1 MRNFTKQYIN
11 GEWVDSASGE
21 TIDVINPATEE
32 VMGSVANGNEEDVN
46 KAVEAADKVYLEF
59 RHSSVEERR
68 DLLDKIVK
76 EYENRKDD
84 IIQAIT
90 DELGSPLSVSENVH
104 YQMGL
109 NHFTAA
115 RDALDNF
122 EFEEQRGDDLVV
134 KEAIG
139 VSGLVT
145 PWNFPTNQTSL
156 KLAAA
161 FAAGSPVVL
170 KPSEETPFAAII
182 LAEIFDKVGV
192 PKGVFNL
199 VNGDGEGVG
208 NPLSEHP
215 KVRMMS
221 FTGSGPTGSKIME
234 KAAKDFKKVSLE
246 LGGKSPY
253 IVLDDVDVEEA
264 ANATTKKVVNNTG
277 QVCTAGTRVLIPES
291 IKEDYLTAVK
301 EAFSKVKVGQPREEG
316 TQVGP
321 IISKKQFDQVQDYID
336 KGVNE
341 GAELFYGGPGK
352 PEGLDKGYFARPT
365 IFINVDNHMTIA
377 QEEIFGPV
385 VAVIRVKDFEE
396 AIAVANSTNYALTGG
411 IYSRTPSHIQKAQEE
426 FEVGNLYINR
436 TITGAIVARQ
446 PFGGF
451 KLSGVGSKAGGPD
464 YLLQFLEPRTITE
477 NIQRQGFA
485 PIEGVD

>member
-1 MRNFTKQYIN
+1 MRNFTKQYID
-11 GEWVDSASGE
+11 GEWVESASGE
-21 TIDVINPATEE
+21 TLDVINPATEE
-32 VMGSVANGNEEDVN
+32 VAGTIAKGNKEDVD

-59 RHSSVEERR
+59 RQSSVAERKE
-68 DLLDKIVK
+68 LLDKIVQ
-76 EYENRKDD
+76 EYKNRKDD
-84 IIQAIT
+84 IVDAIT
-90 DELGSPLSVSENVH
+90 DELGAPLKVSENVH

-109 NHFTAA
+109 NHFEAA

-122 EFEEQRGDDLVV
+122 EFEERRGDDLVV

-139 VSGLVT
+139 VAGLIT

-199 VNGDGEGVG
+199 VNGDGQGVG

-221 FTGSGPTGSKIME
+221 FTGSGPTGASIMK
-234 KAAKDFKKVSLE
+234 KAAEDFKKVSLE

-253 IVLDDVDVEEA
+253 IILDDADIDGA
-264 ANATTKKVVNNTG
+264 ASAATGKVVNNTG
-277 QVCTAGTRVLIPES
+277 QVCTAGTRTLVPAS
-291 IKEDYLTAVK
+291 IKEEFLTAVK
-301 EAFSKVKVGQPREEG
+301 EKFSQVKVGDPREEG

-321 IISKKQFDQVQDYID
+321 IISKKQFDQVQSYID
-336 KGVNE
+336 KGVEE
-341 GAELFYGGPGK
+341 GAELLYGGPGK
-352 PEGLDKGYFARPT
+352 PENLEKGYFARPT
-365 IFINVDNHMTIA
+365 IFNNVENDMTIA

-385 VAVIRVKDFEE
+385 MSVITYNDLDE
-396 AIAVANSTNYALTGG
+396 AIEIANDTKYGLAGYVYGQDKEKL
-411 IYSRTPSHIQKAQEE
+411 HK
-426 FEVGNLYINR
+426 
-436 TITGAIVARQ
+436 VARSIEAGTVEINEAGRKPDL
-446 PFGGF
+446 PFGGY
-451 KLSGVGSKAGGPD
+451 KQSGLGREWGD
-464 YLLQFLEPRTITE
+464 YGIEEFLEVKSIAGYF
-477 NIQRQGFA
+477 NA
-485 PIEGVD
+485 

>member
-11 GEWVDSASGE
+11 GQWVESSSGE
-21 TIDVINPATEE
+21 TLDVINPATEE
-32 VMGSVANGNEEDVN
+32 VAGKIAKGNKEDVD

-59 RHSSVEERR
+59 RHSSVEERKE
-68 DLLDKIVK
+68 LLDKIVQ
-76 EYENRKDD
+76 EYKNRKDD
-84 IIQAIT
+84 IVDAIT
-90 DELGSPLSVSENVH
+90 DELGAPLKVSENVH

-109 NHFTAA
+109 DHFEAA

-122 EFEEQRGDDLVV
+122 EFEERRGDDLVV

-139 VSGLVT
+139 VAGLIT

-199 VNGDGEGVG
+199 VNGDGQGVG

-221 FTGSGPTGSKIME
+221 FTGSGTTGASIMK
-234 KAAKDFKKVSLE
+234 KAAEDFKKVSLE

-253 IVLDDVDVEEA
+253 IILDDADIDGA
-264 ANATTKKVVNNTG
+264 ASAATGKVVNNTG
-277 QVCTAGTRVLIPES
+277 QVCTAGTRTLVPAS
-291 IKEDYLTAVK
+291 IKEEFLTAVK
-301 EAFSKVKVGQPREEG
+301 EKFSQVKVGDPREEG

-321 IISKKQFDQVQDYID
+321 IISKKQFDQVQSYID
-336 KGVNE
+336 KGVEE
-341 GAELFYGGPGK
+341 GAELLYGGPGK
-352 PEGLDKGYFARPT
+352 PENLEKGYFARPT
-365 IFINVDNHMTIA
+365 IFNNVENDMTIA

-385 VAVIRVKDFEE
+385 MSVITYNDLDE
-396 AIAVANSTNYALTGG
+396 AIEIANDTKYGLAGYVYGQDKEKL
-411 IYSRTPSHIQKAQEE
+411 HK
-426 FEVGNLYINR
+426 
-436 TITGAIVARQ
+436 VARSIEAGTVEINEAGRKPDL
-446 PFGGF
+446 PFGGY
-451 KLSGVGSKAGGPD
+451 KQSGLGREWGD
-464 YLLQFLEPRTITE
+464 YGIEEFLEVKSIAGYF
-477 NIQRQGFA
+477 NA
-485 PIEGVD
+485 

>member
-11 GEWVDSASGE
+11 GQWVESSSGE
-21 TIDVINPATEE
+21 TLDVINPATEE
-32 VMGSVANGNEEDVN
+32 VAGKIAKGNKEDVD
-46 KAVEAADKVYLEF
+46 KAVEAADKVYLEV
-59 RHSSVEERR
+59 RHSSVEERKE
-68 DLLDKIVK
+68 LLDKIVQ
-76 EYENRKDD
+76 EYKNRKDD
-84 IIQAIT
+84 IVDAIT
-90 DELGSPLSVSENVH
+90 DELGAPLKVSENVH

-109 NHFTAA
+109 DHFEAA

-122 EFEEQRGDDLVV
+122 EFEERRGDDLVV

-139 VSGLVT
+139 VAGLIT

-199 VNGDGEGVG
+199 VNGDGQGVG

-221 FTGSGPTGSKIME
+221 FTGSGPTGASIMK
-234 KAAKDFKKVSLE
+234 KAAEDFKKVSLE

-253 IVLDDVDVEEA
+253 IILNDADIDGA
-264 ANATTKKVVNNTG
+264 ASAATGKVVNNTG
-277 QVCTAGTRVLIPES
+277 QVCTAGTRTLVPAS
-291 IKEDYLTAVK
+291 IKEEFLTAVK
-301 EAFSKVKVGQPREEG
+301 EKFSQVKVGDPREEG

-321 IISKKQFDQVQDYID
+321 IISKKQFDQVQSYID
-336 KGVNE
+336 KGVEE
-341 GAELFYGGPGK
+341 GAELLYGGPGK
-352 PEGLDKGYFARPT
+352 PENLEKGYFARPT
-365 IFINVDNHMTIA
+365 IFNNVENDMTIA

-385 VAVIRVKDFEE
+385 MSVITYNDLDE
-396 AIAVANSTNYALTGG
+396 AIEIANDTKYGLAGYVYGQDKEKL
-411 IYSRTPSHIQKAQEE
+411 HK
-426 FEVGNLYINR
+426 
-436 TITGAIVARQ
+436 VARSIEAGTVEINEAGRKPDL
-446 PFGGF
+446 PFGGY
-451 KLSGVGSKAGGPD
+451 KQSGLGREWGD
-464 YLLQFLEPRTITE
+464 YGIEEFLEVKSIAGYY
-477 NIQRQGFA
+477 NS
-485 PIEGVD
+485 

>member
-1 MRNFTKQYIN
+1 MRDYTKQYIN
-11 GEWVDSASGE
+11 GEWVESNSNE
-21 TIDVINPATEE
+21 TIEVINPATEE
-32 VMGSVANGNEEDVN
+32 VIGKVAKGNKADVD
-46 KAVEAADKVYLEF
+46 KAVEAADDVYLEF
-59 RHSSVEERR
+59 RHTSVKERQA
-68 DLLDKIVK
+68 LLDKIVK

-84 IIQAIT
+84 IVQAIT
-90 DELGSPLSVSENVH
+90 DELGAPLSLSERVH

-109 NHFTAA
+109 NHFVAA
-115 RDALDNF
+115 RDALDNY
-122 EFEEQRGDDLVV
+122 EFEERRGDDLVV

-139 VSGLVT
+139 VSGLIT
-145 PWNFPTNQTSL
+145 PWNLPTNQTSL

-170 KPSEETPFAAII
+170 KPSEETPFAAVI

-199 VNGDGEGVG
+199 VNGDGVG

-253 IVLDDVDVEEA
+253 IVLDDVDIKEA
-264 ANATTKKVVNNTG
+264 AKATTGKVVNNTG
-277 QVCTAGTRVLIPES
+277 QVCTAGTRVLVPNK
-291 IKEDYLTAVK
+291 IKDAFLAELK
-301 EAFSKVKVGQPREEG
+301 EQFSQVRVGNPREDG

-321 IISKKQFDQVQDYID
+321 IISKKQFDQVQNYIN
-336 KGVNE
+336 KGIEE

-352 PEGLDKGYFARPT
+352 PEGLEKGYFARPT
-365 IFINVDNHMTIA
+365 IFINVDNQMTIA

-385 VAVIRVKDFEE
+385 MSVITYNDLDE
-396 AIAVANSTNYALTGG
+396 AIQIANDTKYGLAGYVIGKDKETL
-411 IYSRTPSHIQKAQEE
+411 HK
-426 FEVGNLYINR
+426 
-436 TITGAIVARQ
+436 VARSIEAGTVEINEAGRKPDL
-446 PFGGF
+446 PFGGY
-451 KLSGVGSKAGGPD
+451 KQSGLGREWGD
-464 YLLQFLEPRTITE
+464 YGIEEFLEVKSIA
-477 NIQRQGFA
+477 GYFK
-485 PIEGVD
+485 

>member
-1 MRNFTKQYIN
+1 MRQFTKQYIN
-11 GEWVDSASGE
+11 GEWVDSTSGE

-32 VMGSVANGNEEDVN
+32 VIGSVAKGNEEDVN
-46 KAVEAADKVYLEF
+46 KAVEAADNVYLDF
-59 RHSSVEERR
+59 RHSTVEYRR

-76 EYENRKDD
+76 EYENRKED

-90 DELGSPLSVSENVH
+90 DELGAPLSVSENVH

-122 EFEEQRGDDLVV
+122 EFEERRGDDLVV

-170 KPSEETPFAAII
+170 KPSEETPFAAVI
-182 LAEIFDKVGV
+182 LAEIFDKVGM

-253 IVLDDVDVEEA
+253 IVLDDVDIEA
-264 ANATTKKVVNNTG
+264 ASKATTGKVVNNTG
-277 QVCTAGTRVLIPES
+277 QVCTAGTRVLVPNS
-291 IKEDYLTAVK
+291 IKEDFLKAVK
-301 EAFSKVKVGQPREEG
+301 EQFSSVKVGNPREEG

-321 IISKKQFDQVQDYID
+321 IISKKQFDQVQSYID
-336 KGVNE
+336 KGIEE

-352 PEGLDKGYFARPT
+352 PEGLEKGYFARPT
-365 IFINVDNHMTIA
+365 IFINVDNNMTIA

-385 VAVIRVKDFEE
+385 MSVITYNDLDE
-396 AIAVANSTNYALTGG
+396 AIEIANDTKYGLAGYV
-411 IYSRTPSHIQKAQEE
+411 I
-426 FEVGNLYINR
+426 GNDKDTLHK
-436 TITGAIVARQ
+436 VARSIEAGTVEINEAGRKPDL
-446 PFGGF
+446 PFGGY
-451 KLSGVGSKAGGPD
+451 KQSGLGREWGD
-464 YLLQFLEPRTITE
+464 YGIEEFLEVKSIA
-477 NIQRQGFA
+477 GYYK
-485 PIEGVD
+485 

>member
-1 MRNFTKQYIN
+1 MRDYTKQYIN
-11 GEWVDSASGE
+11 GEWVNSNSNE
-21 TIDVINPATEE
+21 TIEVINPATEE
-32 VMGSVANGNEEDVN
+32 VIGKVAKGNKEDVDR
-46 KAVEAADKVYLEF
+46 AVEAADSVYLEF
-59 RHSSVEERR
+59 RHMPVKERQE
-68 DLLDKIVK
+68 LLDKIVK

-84 IIQAIT
+84 IVQAIT
-90 DELGSPLSVSENVH
+90 DELGAPLSLSERVH

-109 NHFTAA
+109 NHFVAA
-115 RDALDNF
+115 RDALNTF
-122 EFEEQRGDDLVV
+122 EFEERRGDDLVV
-134 KEAIG
+134 KEGIG
-139 VSGLVT
+139 VSGLIT

-170 KPSEETPFAAII
+170 KPSEETPFAAVI

-199 VNGDGEGVG
+199 VNGDGAGVG

-234 KAAKDFKKVSLE
+234 KAATDFKKVSLE

-253 IVLDDVDVEEA
+253 IVLEDVDIKEA
-264 ANATTKKVVNNTG
+264 AKATTGKVVNNTG
-277 QVCTAGTRVLIPES
+277 QVCTAGTRVLVPNQ
-291 IKEDYLTAVK
+291 IKDAFLAELK
-301 EAFSKVKVGQPREEG
+301 EQFSQVRVGNPREEG

-321 IISKKQFDQVQDYID
+321 IISKKQFDQVQNYIN
-336 KGVNE
+336 KGIEE

-352 PEGLDKGYFARPT
+352 PDGLEKGYFARPT

-385 VAVIRVKDFEE
+385 MSVITYNDLDE
-396 AIAVANSTNYALTGG
+396 AIEIANDTKYGLAGYV
-411 IYSRTPSHIQKAQEE
+411 I
-426 FEVGNLYINR
+426 GNDKETLR
-436 TITGAIVARQ
+436 KVARSIEAGTVEINEASRKPDL
-446 PFGGF
+446 PFGGY
-451 KLSGVGSKAGGPD
+451 KQSGLGREWGD
-464 YLLQFLEPRTITE
+464 YGIEEFLEVKSIA
-477 NIQRQGFA
+477 GYFK
-485 PIEGVD
+485 

>member
-11 GEWVDSASGE
+11 GEWVESASNE

-32 VMGSVANGNEEDVN
+32 VIGKIAKGNNEDVN
-46 KAVEAADKVYLEF
+46 KAVQAADDVYLSF
-59 RHSSVEERR
+59 RHSSVDERKA
-68 DLLDKIVK
+68 LLDKIVA
-76 EYENRKDD
+76 EYKNRKDD
-84 IIQAIT
+84 IVDAIT
-90 DELGSPLSVSENVH
+90 DELGSPITVSENVH

-109 NHFTAA
+109 NHFQAA
-115 RDALDNF
+115 RDALDTF
-122 EFEEQRGDDLVV
+122 QFEEQRGDDLVV

-139 VSGLVT
+139 VAGLVT

-208 NPLSEHP
+208 TPLSEHP

-221 FTGSGPTGSKIME
+221 FTGSGPTGAKIME
-234 KAAKDFKKVSLE
+234 KAAHDFKKVSLE

-253 IVLDDVDVEEA
+253 IVLDDVDIKKA
-264 ANATTKKVVNNTG
+264 AKATKGKVVNNTG
-277 QVCTAGTRVLIPES
+277 QVCTAGTRILVPNS
-291 IKEDYLTAVK
+291 IKEEFLTALK
-301 EAFSKVKVGQPREEG
+301 EEFSQVVVGDPRNEDTE
-316 TQVGP
+316 VGP
-321 IISKKQFDQVQDYID
+321 IVSKKQFDTVQSYID
-336 KGVNE
+336 KGIAE

-352 PEGLDKGYFARPT
+352 PEGLDVGYFVRPT
-365 IFINVDNHMTIA
+365 VFVNVDNQMTIA

-385 VAVIRVKDFEE
+385 ASVITYNDLDE
-396 AIAVANSTNYALTGG
+396 AIRIANDTKYGLAGYVIGQDKDTL
-411 IYSRTPSHIQKAQEE
+411 IK
-426 FEVGNLYINR
+426 
-436 TITGAIVARQ
+436 VARSIEAGTVEINEAGRKPDL
-446 PFGGF
+446 PFGGY
-451 KLSGVGSKAGGPD
+451 KQSGIGREWGD
-464 YLLQFLEPRTITE
+464 YGIDEFLEIKS
-477 NIQRQGFA
+477 IAGYYK
-485 PIEGVD
+485 

>member
-1 MRNFTKQYIN
+1 MRHFTKQYIN

-21 TIDVINPATEE
+21 TIEVINPATEE
-32 VMGSVANGNEEDVN
+32 VIGSVAKGNEEDVN
-46 KAVEAADKVYLEF
+46 KAVEAADNVYLDF
-59 RHSSVEERR
+59 RHSTVEYRR

-76 EYENRKDD
+76 EYENRKED
-84 IIQAIT
+84 IVQAIT
-90 DELGSPLSVSENVH
+90 DELGAPLSVSEKVH

-115 RDALDNF
+115 RDALDSF

-139 VSGLVT
+139 VAGLVT

-161 FAAGSPVVL
+161 FAAGSTVVL

-182 LAEIFDKVGV
+182 LAEIFDEVGV

-208 NPLSEHP
+208 NPLSDHP

-253 IVLDDVDVEEA
+253 IVLDDVDIEEA
-264 ANATTKKVVNNTG
+264 AKATTGKVVNNTG
-277 QVCTAGTRVLIPES
+277 QVCTAGTRVLVPNS
-291 IKEDYLTAVK
+291 IKEDFLKAVK
-301 EAFSKVKVGQPREEG
+301 AQFSSVKVGDPREEG

-321 IISKKQFDQVQDYID
+321 IISKKQFDQVQSYID
-336 KGVNE
+336 KGIEE

-352 PEGLDKGYFARPT
+352 PEGLEKGCFARPT

-385 VAVIRVKDFEE
+385 MSVITYNDLDE
-396 AIAVANSTNYALTGG
+396 AIKIANDTKYGLAGYV
-411 IYSRTPSHIQKAQEE
+411 I
-426 FEVGNLYINR
+426 GNDKDTLHK
-436 TITGAIVARQ
+436 VARSIEAGTVEINEAGRKPDL
-446 PFGGF
+446 PFGGY
-451 KLSGVGSKAGGPD
+451 KQSGLGREWGD
-464 YLLQFLEPRTITE
+464 YGIEEFLEVKSIA
-477 NIQRQGFA
+477 GYFK
-485 PIEGVD
+485 

>member
-1 MRNFTKQYIN
+1 MRHFTKQYIN

-21 TIDVINPATEE
+21 TIEVINPATEE
-32 VMGSVANGNEEDVN
+32 VIGSVAKGNEEDVN
-46 KAVEAADKVYLEF
+46 KAVEAADNVYLDF
-59 RHSSVEERR
+59 RHSTVEYRR

-76 EYENRKDD
+76 EYENRKED
-84 IIQAIT
+84 IVQAIT
-90 DELGSPLSVSENVH
+90 DELGAPLSVSEKVH

-109 NHFTAA
+109 NHFTAS
-115 RDALDNF
+115 RDALDSF

-139 VSGLVT
+139 VAGLVT

-161 FAAGSPVVL
+161 FAAGSAVVL
-170 KPSEETPFAAII
+170 KPSEETPFAAVI

-253 IVLDDVDVEEA
+253 IVLDDVDIEEA
-264 ANATTKKVVNNTG
+264 AKATTGKVVNNTG
-277 QVCTAGTRVLIPES
+277 QVCTAGTRVLVPNS
-291 IKEDYLTAVK
+291 IKEDFLKAVK
-301 EAFSKVKVGQPREEG
+301 AQFSSVKVGDPREEG

-321 IISKKQFDQVQDYID
+321 IISKKQFDQVQSYID
-336 KGVNE
+336 KGIEE

-352 PEGLDKGYFARPT
+352 PEGLEKGYFARPT

-385 VAVIRVKDFEE
+385 MSVITYNDVDE
-396 AIAVANSTNYALTGG
+396 AIKIANDTKYGLAGYV
-411 IYSRTPSHIQKAQEE
+411 I
-426 FEVGNLYINR
+426 GNDKDTLHK
-436 TITGAIVARQ
+436 VARSIEAGTVEINEAGRKPDL
-446 PFGGF
+446 PFGGY
-451 KLSGVGSKAGGPD
+451 KQSGLGREWGD
-464 YLLQFLEPRTITE
+464 YGIEEFLEVKSIA
-477 NIQRQGFA
+477 GYFK
-485 PIEGVD
+485 

>member
-1 MRNFTKQYIN
+1 MRDYTKQYIN
-11 GEWVDSASGE
+11 GEWVESNSNE
-21 TIDVINPATEE
+21 TIEVINPATEE
-32 VMGSVANGNEEDVN
+32 VIGKVAKGNKADVD
-46 KAVEAADKVYLEF
+46 KAVEAADNVYLEF
-59 RHSSVEERR
+59 RHTSVKERQA
-68 DLLDKIVK
+68 LLDKIVK

-84 IIQAIT
+84 IVQAIT
-90 DELGSPLSVSENVH
+90 DELGAPLSLSERVH

-109 NHFTAA
+109 NHFVAA
-115 RDALDNF
+115 RDALDNY
-122 EFEEQRGDDLVV
+122 EFEERRGDDLVV

-139 VSGLVT
+139 VSGLIT

-170 KPSEETPFAAII
+170 KPSEETPFAAVI

-199 VNGDGEGVG
+199 VNGDGAGVG

-253 IVLDDVDVEEA
+253 IVLDDVDIKEA
-264 ANATTKKVVNNTG
+264 AKATTGKVVNNTG
-277 QVCTAGTRVLIPES
+277 QVCTAGTRVLVPKK
-291 IKEDYLTAVK
+291 IKDAFLAELK
-301 EAFSKVKVGQPREEG
+301 EQFSQVRVGNPREDG

-321 IISKKQFDQVQDYID
+321 IISKKQFDQAQNYIN
-336 KGVNE
+336 KGIEE

-352 PEGLDKGYFARPT
+352 PEGLEKGYFARPT
-365 IFINVDNHMTIA
+365 IFINVDNQMTIA

-385 VAVIRVKDFEE
+385 MSVITYNDLDE
-396 AIAVANSTNYALTGG
+396 AIQIANDTKYGLAGYVIGKDKETL
-411 IYSRTPSHIQKAQEE
+411 HK
-426 FEVGNLYINR
+426 
-436 TITGAIVARQ
+436 VARSIEAGTVEINEAGRKPDL
-446 PFGGF
+446 PFGGY
-451 KLSGVGSKAGGPD
+451 KQSGLGREWGD
-464 YLLQFLEPRTITE
+464 YGIEEFLEVKSIA
-477 NIQRQGFA
+477 GYFK
-485 PIEGVD
+485 

>member
-1 MRNFTKQYIN
+1 MRHFTKQYIN

-21 TIDVINPATEE
+21 TIEVINPATEE
-32 VMGSVANGNEEDVN
+32 VIGSVAKGNEEDVN
-46 KAVEAADKVYLEF
+46 KAVEAADNVYLDF
-59 RHSSVEERR
+59 RHSSVEYRR

-76 EYENRKDD
+76 EYENRKED
-84 IIQAIT
+84 IVQAIT
-90 DELGSPLSVSENVH
+90 DELGAPLSISEKVH

-115 RDALDNF
+115 RDALDSF

-139 VSGLVT
+139 VAGLVT

-161 FAAGSPVVL
+161 FAAGSTVVL
-170 KPSEETPFAAII
+170 KPSEETPFAAVI

-253 IVLDDVDVEEA
+253 IVLNDVDIEEA
-264 ANATTKKVVNNTG
+264 AKATTGKVVNNTG
-277 QVCTAGTRVLIPES
+277 QVCTAGTRVLVPNS
-291 IKEDYLTAVK
+291 IKEDFLKAVK
-301 EAFSKVKVGQPREEG
+301 AQFSSVKVGDPREEG

-321 IISKKQFDQVQDYID
+321 IISKKQFDQVQSYID
-336 KGVNE
+336 KGIEE

-352 PEGLDKGYFARPT
+352 PEGLEKGYFARPT

-385 VAVIRVKDFEE
+385 MSVITYNDVDE
-396 AIAVANSTNYALTGG
+396 AIKIANDTKYGLAGYV
-411 IYSRTPSHIQKAQEE
+411 I
-426 FEVGNLYINR
+426 GNDKDTLHK
-436 TITGAIVARQ
+436 VARSIEAGTVEINEAGRKPDL
-446 PFGGF
+446 PFGGY
-451 KLSGVGSKAGGPD
+451 KQSGLGREWGD
-464 YLLQFLEPRTITE
+464 YGIEEFLEVKSIA
-477 NIQRQGFA
+477 GYFK
-485 PIEGVD
+485 

>member
-1 MRNFTKQYIN
+1 MRDYTKQYIN
-11 GEWVDSASGE
+11 GEWVNSNSNE
-21 TIDVINPATEE
+21 TIEVINPATEE
-32 VMGSVANGNEEDVN
+32 VIGKVAKGNKEDVDR
-46 KAVEAADKVYLEF
+46 AVEAADSVYLEF
-59 RHSSVEERR
+59 RHMPVKERQE
-68 DLLDKIVK
+68 LLDKIVK

-84 IIQAIT
+84 IVQAIT
-90 DELGSPLSVSENVH
+90 DELGAPLSLSERVH

-109 NHFTAA
+109 NHFVAA
-115 RDALDNF
+115 RDALNTF
-122 EFEEQRGDDLVV
+122 EFEERRGDDLVV
-134 KEAIG
+134 KEGIG
-139 VSGLVT
+139 VSGLIT

-170 KPSEETPFAAII
+170 KPSEETPFAAVI

-199 VNGDGEGVG
+199 VNGDGAGVG

-234 KAAKDFKKVSLE
+234 KAAIDFKKVSLE

-253 IVLDDVDVEEA
+253 IVLEDVDIKEA
-264 ANATTKKVVNNTG
+264 AKATTGKVVNNTG
-277 QVCTAGTRVLIPES
+277 QVCTAGTRVLVPNQ
-291 IKEDYLTAVK
+291 IKDAFLAELK
-301 EAFSKVKVGQPREEG
+301 EQFSQVRVGNPREEG

-321 IISKKQFDQVQDYID
+321 IISKKQFDQVQNYIN
-336 KGVNE
+336 KGIEE

-352 PEGLDKGYFARPT
+352 PDGLEKGYFARPT

-385 VAVIRVKDFEE
+385 MSVITYNDLDE
-396 AIAVANSTNYALTGG
+396 AIEIANDTKYGLAGYV
-411 IYSRTPSHIQKAQEE
+411 I
-426 FEVGNLYINR
+426 GNDKETLR
-436 TITGAIVARQ
+436 KVARSIEAGTVEINEAGRKPDL
-446 PFGGF
+446 PFGGY
-451 KLSGVGSKAGGPD
+451 KQSGLGREWGD
-464 YLLQFLEPRTITE
+464 YGIEEFLEVKSIA
-477 NIQRQGFA
+477 GYFK
-485 PIEGVD
+485 

>member
-1 MRNFTKQYIN
+1 MRNFTKQYID
-11 GEWVDSASGE
+11 GEWVESASGE
-21 TIDVINPATEE
+21 TLDVINPATEE
-32 VMGSVANGNEEDVN
+32 VAGTIAKGNKEDVD

-59 RHSSVEERR
+59 RQSSVAERKE
-68 DLLDKIVK
+68 LLDKIVQ
-76 EYENRKDD
+76 EYKNRKDD
-84 IIQAIT
+84 IVDAIT
-90 DELGSPLSVSENVH
+90 DELGAPLKVSENVH

-109 NHFTAA
+109 NHFEAA

-122 EFEEQRGDDLVV
+122 EFEERRGDDLVV

-139 VSGLVT
+139 VAGLIT

-199 VNGDGEGVG
+199 VNGDGQGVG

-221 FTGSGPTGSKIME
+221 FTGSGPTGASIMK
-234 KAAKDFKKVSLE
+234 KAAEDFKKVSLE

-253 IVLDDVDVEEA
+253 IILDDADIDGA
-264 ANATTKKVVNNTG
+264 ASAATGKVVNNTG
-277 QVCTAGTRVLIPES
+277 QVCTAGTRTLVPAS
-291 IKEDYLTAVK
+291 IKEEFLTVVK
-301 EAFSKVKVGQPREEG
+301 EKFSQVKVGDPREEG

-321 IISKKQFDQVQDYID
+321 IISKKQFDQVQSYID
-336 KGVNE
+336 KGVEE
-341 GAELFYGGPGK
+341 GAELLYGGPGK
-352 PEGLDKGYFARPT
+352 PENLEKGYFARPT
-365 IFINVDNHMTIA
+365 IFNNVENDMTIA

-385 VAVIRVKDFEE
+385 MSVITYNDLDE
-396 AIAVANSTNYALTGG
+396 AIEIANDTKYGLAGYVYGQDKEKL
-411 IYSRTPSHIQKAQEE
+411 HK
-426 FEVGNLYINR
+426 
-436 TITGAIVARQ
+436 VARSIEAGTVEINEAGRKPDL
-446 PFGGF
+446 PFGGY
-451 KLSGVGSKAGGPD
+451 KQSGLGREWGD
-464 YLLQFLEPRTITE
+464 YGIEEFLEVKSIAGHF
-477 NIQRQGFA
+477 NA
-485 PIEGVD
+485 

>member
-1 MRNFTKQYIN
+1 K
-11 GEWVDSASGE
+11 
-21 TIDVINPATEE
+21 
-32 VMGSVANGNEEDVN
+32 
-46 KAVEAADKVYLEF
+46 KVSL
-59 RHSSVEERR
+59 
-68 DLLDKIVK
+68 
-76 EYENRKDD
+76 
-84 IIQAIT
+84 
-90 DELGSPLSVSENVH
+90 ELGAPLSISEKVH

-115 RDALDNF
+115 RDALDSF

-139 VSGLVT
+139 VAGLVT

-161 FAAGSPVVL
+161 FAAGSTVVL
-170 KPSEETPFAAII
+170 KPSEETPFAAVI

-253 IVLDDVDVEEA
+253 IVLDDVDIEEA
-264 ANATTKKVVNNTG
+264 AKATTGKVVNNTG
-277 QVCTAGTRVLIPES
+277 QVCTAGTRVLVPNS
-291 IKEDYLTAVK
+291 IKEDFLKAVK
-301 EAFSKVKVGQPREEG
+301 AQFSSVKVGDPREEG

-321 IISKKQFDQVQDYID
+321 IISKKQFDQVQSYID
-336 KGVNE
+336 KGIEE

-352 PEGLDKGYFARPT
+352 PEGLEKGYFARPT

-385 VAVIRVKDFEE
+385 MSVITYNDVDE
-396 AIAVANSTNYALTGG
+396 AIKIANDTKYGLAGYV
-411 IYSRTPSHIQKAQEE
+411 I
-426 FEVGNLYINR
+426 GNDKDTLHK
-436 TITGAIVARQ
+436 VARSIEAGTVEINEAGRKPDL
-446 PFGGF
+446 PFGGY
-451 KLSGVGSKAGGPD
+451 KQSGLGREWGD
-464 YLLQFLEPRTITE
+464 YGIEEFLEVKSIA
-477 NIQRQGFA
+477 GYFK
-485 PIEGVD
+485 

>member
-1 MRNFTKQYIN
+1 MRDYTKQYIN
-11 GEWVDSASGE
+11 GEWVESNSNE
-21 TIDVINPATEE
+21 TIEVINPATEE
-32 VMGSVANGNEEDVN
+32 VIGKVAKGNKADVD
-46 KAVEAADKVYLEF
+46 KAVEAADNVYLKF
-59 RHSSVEERR
+59 RHTSVKERQA
-68 DLLDKIVK
+68 LLDKIVK

-84 IIQAIT
+84 IVQAIT
-90 DELGSPLSVSENVH
+90 DELGAPLSLSERVH

-109 NHFTAA
+109 NHFVAA
-115 RDALDNF
+115 RDALDSF
-122 EFEEQRGDDLVV
+122 VFEERRGDDLVI

-139 VSGLVT
+139 VSGLIT

-170 KPSEETPFAAII
+170 KPSEETPFAAVI

-199 VNGDGEGVG
+199 VNGDGAGVG

-215 KVRMMS
+215 KIRMMS

-234 KAAKDFKKVSLE
+234 KAATDFKKVSLE

-253 IVLDDVDVEEA
+253 IVLDDVDIKEA
-264 ANATTKKVVNNTG
+264 AKATTGKVVNNTG
-277 QVCTAGTRVLIPES
+277 QVCTAGTRVLVPS
-291 IKEDYLTAVK
+291 RIKDAFLAELK
-301 EAFSKVKVGQPREEG
+301 EQFSQVRVGNPREEG

-321 IISKKQFDQVQDYID
+321 IISKKQFDQVQNYIN
-336 KGVNE
+336 KGIEE

-352 PEGLDKGYFARPT
+352 PDGLEKGYFARPT

-385 VAVIRVKDFEE
+385 MSVITYNDLDE
-396 AIAVANSTNYALTGG
+396 AIEIANDTKYGLAGYV
-411 IYSRTPSHIQKAQEE
+411 I
-426 FEVGNLYINR
+426 GNDKETLR
-436 TITGAIVARQ
+436 KVARFVEAGTIEINEAGRKPDL
-446 PFGGF
+446 PFGGY
-451 KLSGVGSKAGGPD
+451 KQSGLGREWGD
-464 YLLQFLEPRTITE
+464 YGIDEFLEVKSIA
-477 NIQRQGFA
+477 GYFK
-485 PIEGVD
+485 

>member
-1 MRNFTKQYIN
+1 
-11 GEWVDSASGE
+11 
-21 TIDVINPATEE
+21 
-32 VMGSVANGNEEDVN
+32 MGKIAKGNEEDVN
-46 KAVEAADKVYLEF
+46 KAVDAADKVYLEF

-68 DLLDKIVK
+68 ELLDKIVK
-76 EYENRKDD
+76 EYQNRKNDL
-84 IIQAIT
+84 IEAIT
-90 DELGSPLSVSENVH
+90 DELGAPLSVSENVH

-115 RDALDNF
+115 RDALDSF
-122 EFEEQRGDDLVV
+122 QFEEQRGDDLVV

-139 VSGLVT
+139 VAGLVT

-199 VNGDGEGVG
+199 VNGDGSGVG

-336 KGVNE
+336 KGINE
-341 GAELFYGGPGK
+341 GAELFYGC
-352 PEGLDKGYFARPT
+352 LLYTSDAA
-365 IFINVDNHMTIA
+365 D
-377 QEEIFGPV
+377 
-385 VAVIRVKDFEE
+385 D
-396 AIAVANSTNYALTGG
+396 ST
-411 IYSRTPSHIQKAQEE
+411 
-426 FEVGNLYINR
+426 EV
-436 TITGAIVARQ
+436 
-446 PFGGF
+446 
-451 KLSGVGSKAGGPD
+451 
-464 YLLQFLEPRTITE
+464 
-477 NIQRQGFA
+477 
-485 PIEGVD
+485 